1 MRWNN
6 KAAKQRSKKALTG
19 LETAIILIAFV
30 IVASA
35 FSFAVLNLGLFTTQK
50 TGEVMQAGLEETLS
64 SIETA
69 GAVIAES
76 DGTDI
81 TKITIYIKSSVGKGE
96 VDVRPGKM
104 VISYRDKAVFRENIY
119 ATNSTTGTLVTEIT
133 GDGDTVLEFGE
144 VWAVTI
150 NMTGVSSNL
159 DPNDTF
165 AVEIKPP
172 QGSLLKVERRLPPS
186 FDPIMDL
193 T

>member
-1 MRWNN
+1 MN
-6 KAAKQRSKKALTG
+6 KSNTKRMDKRRNGLTG

-50 TGEVMQAGLEETLS
+50 TGEVMQAGLEETLA

-69 GAVIAES
+69 GAVVAKS
-76 DGTDI
+76 SGGSI
-81 TKITIYIKSSVGKGE
+81 TEVVIYVKSSVGKGE
-96 VDVRPGKM
+96 VDMRPGKL

-119 ATNSTTGTLVTEIT
+119 TDNSTTTIVYRVT
-133 GDGDTVLEFGE
+133 GDGDTVLEYGE
-144 VWAVTI
+144 VWAVKFNVSTI
-150 NMTGVSSNL
+150 PGASL
-159 DPNDTF
+159 GPNDIF
-165 AVEIKPP
+165 SVEIKPP

-186 FDPIMDL
+186 FDPVMDL

>member
-1 MRWNN
+1 MKKNTKIMK
-6 KAAKQRSKKALTG
+6 KANKALTG

-69 GAVIAES
+69 GAVVARS
-76 DGTDI
+76 SGAAI
-81 TKITIYIKSSVGKGE
+81 TEIVIYVKSSVGKGE
-96 VDVRPGKM
+96 VDVRAGKL
-104 VISYRDKAVFRENIY
+104 VITYRDKAIFRENIY
-119 ATNSTTGTLVTEIT
+119 PNNSTITTVYQVT
-133 GDGDTVLEFGE
+133 GDGDTVLEYGE
-144 VWAVTI
+144 VWAVKI
-150 NMTGVSSNL
+150 NVTQIVGASL
-159 DPNDTF
+159 EPNDLF
-165 AVEIKPP
+165 SVEIKPP

-186 FDPIMDL
+186 FDPVMDL

>member
-1 MRWNN
+1 MN
-6 KAAKQRSKKALTG
+6 KSNIKRMDKKRSGLTG

-50 TGEVMQAGLEETLS
+50 TGEVMQAGLEETLA

-69 GAVIAES
+69 GAVVAKS
-76 DGTDI
+76 SGGSI
-81 TKITIYIKSSVGKGE
+81 TEVVIYVKSSVGKGE
-96 VDVRPGKM
+96 VDMRPGKL

-119 ATNSTTGTLVTEIT
+119 QDNSTTTIVYRVT
-133 GDGDTVLEFGE
+133 GDGDTVLEYGE
-144 VWAVTI
+144 VWAVKFNVSTI
-150 NMTGVSSNL
+150 PGASL
-159 DPNDTF
+159 GPNDIF
-165 AVEIKPP
+165 SVEIKPP

-186 FDPIMDL
+186 FDPVMDL

>member
-1 MRWNN
+1 MN
-6 KAAKQRSKKALTG
+6 KSNTKRIDKRHSGLTG

-50 TGEVMQAGLEETLS
+50 TGEVMQAGLEETLA

-69 GAVIAES
+69 GAVVAKS
-76 DGTDI
+76 SGGSI
-81 TKITIYIKSSVGKGE
+81 TEVVIYIKSSVGKGE
-96 VDVRPGKM
+96 VDMRPGKL

-119 ATNSTTGTLVTEIT
+119 PDNSTTTVVYRVT
-133 GDGDTVLEFGE
+133 GDGDTVLEYGE
-144 VWAVTI
+144 VWAVKFNVTTI
-150 NMTGVSSNL
+150 PGASL
-159 DPNDTF
+159 GPNDIF
-165 AVEIKPP
+165 SVEIKPP

-186 FDPIMDL
+186 FDPVMDL

>member
-1 MRWNN
+1 MKNQTKRMKKQN
-6 KAAKQRSKKALTG
+6 KGLTG

-69 GAVIAES
+69 GAVVAKS
-76 DGTDI
+76 SNGSI
-81 TKITIYIKSSVGKGE
+81 TEVVIYIKSSVGKGE
-96 VDVRPGKM
+96 VDVRPGKL
-104 VISYRDKAVFRENIY
+104 VITYRDKAIFRENIY
-119 ATNSTTGTLVTEIT
+119 PNNSTITTVYQVT
-133 GDGDTVLEFGE
+133 GDGDTVLEYGE
-144 VWAVTI
+144 VFAVKI
-150 NMTGVSSNL
+150 NVSSISGASL
-159 DPNDTF
+159 APNDIF
-165 AVEIKPP
+165 SVEIKPP

-186 FDPIMDL
+186 FDPVMDL

>member
-1 MRWNN
+1 MKN
-6 KAAKQRSKKALTG
+6 KTKRMKKQNKGLTG

-69 GAVIAES
+69 GAVVAKS
-76 DGTDI
+76 SNGSI
-81 TKITIYIKSSVGKGE
+81 TEIVIYIKSSVGKGE
-96 VDVRPGKM
+96 VDVRSGKL
-104 VISYRDKAVFRENIY
+104 VITYRDKAIFRENIY
-119 ATNSTTGTLVTEIT
+119 PNNSTITTVYQVT
-133 GDGDTVLEFGE
+133 GDGDTVLEYGE
-144 VWAVTI
+144 VFAVKIDVTAI
-150 NMTGVSSNL
+150 SGASL
-159 DPNDTF
+159 APNDVF
-165 AVEIKPP
+165 SIEIKPP

-186 FDPIMDL
+186 FDPVMDL

>member
-1 MRWNN
+1 MN
-6 KAAKQRSKKALTG
+6 KKAIKRRQLSRAGLTG

-76 DGTDI
+76 NGTDI
-81 TKITIYIKSSVGKGE
+81 TKIIIYIKSSVGKGG

-104 VISYRDKAVFRENIY
+104 VITYRDKSLFKENIY
-119 ATNSTTGTLVTEIT
+119 ATNSTAGTLVTEVT

-144 VWAVTI
+144 VWAVII
-150 NMTGVSSNL
+150 NMTQVSSNL
-159 DPNDTF
+159 EPNDIF

-186 FDPIMDL
+186 FDLIMDL

>member
-1 MRWNN
+1 MKKNTKIMK
-6 KAAKQRSKKALTG
+6 KANKALTG

-69 GAVIAES
+69 GAVVARS
-76 DGTDI
+76 SGAAI
-81 TKITIYIKSSVGKGE
+81 TEIVIYVKSSVGKGE
-96 VDVRPGKM
+96 VDVRAGKL
-104 VISYRDKAVFRENIY
+104 VITYRDKAIFRENIY
-119 ATNSTTGTLVTEIT
+119 PNNSTITTVYQVT
-133 GDGDTVLEFGE
+133 GDGDTVLEYGE
-144 VWAVTI
+144 VWAVKI
-150 NMTGVSSNL
+150 NVTQIGGASL
-159 DPNDTF
+159 APNDVF
-165 AVEIKPP
+165 SIEIKPP

-186 FDPIMDL
+186 FDPVMDL

>member
-1 MRWNN
+1 MKKGTKIMK
-6 KAAKQRSKKALTG
+6 KANKALTG

-69 GAVIAES
+69 GAVVARS
-76 DGTDI
+76 SGAAI
-81 TKITIYIKSSVGKGE
+81 TEIVIYVKSSVGKGE
-96 VDVRPGKM
+96 VDVRAGKL
-104 VISYRDKAVFRENIY
+104 VITYRDKAIFRENIY
-119 ATNSTTGTLVTEIT
+119 PNNSTITTVYQVT
-133 GDGDTVLEFGE
+133 GDGDTVLEYGE
-144 VWAVTI
+144 VWAVKI
-150 NMTGVSSNL
+150 NVTQIGGASL
-159 DPNDTF
+159 APNDVF
-165 AVEIKPP
+165 SIEIKPP

-186 FDPIMDL
+186 FDPVMDL

>member
-1 MRWNN
+1 MKNN
-6 KAAKQRSKKALTG
+6 TKIMKKSRRGLTG

-69 GAVIAES
+69 GAVVARS
-76 DGTDI
+76 NGTRI
-81 TKITIYIKSSVGKGE
+81 TEVVIYIKSSVGKGE
-96 VDVRPGKM
+96 VDMRAGKL
-104 VISYRDKAVFRENIY
+104 VITYRDKSIFRENIY
-119 ATNSTTGTLVTEIT
+119 PNNSTTTTVYQVT
-133 GDGDTVLEFGE
+133 GDGDTVLEYGE
-144 VWAVTI
+144 VWAVKI
-150 NMTGVSSNL
+150 DVSQISGANL
-159 DPNDTF
+159 APNDVF
-165 AVEIKPP
+165 SVEIKPP

-186 FDPIMDL
+186 FDPVMDL